1 MATMMFDEPLDC
13 RIINTVEEPG
23 ECHFYEVT
31 FQNSKNTFYIAVD
44 SAEWI
49 EINDDDEEGDD
60 TNTDTEP
67 KPFYP
72 QLIALDNYRKVK

>member
-1 MATMMFDEPLDC
+1 MMFDEPLDC
-13 RIINTVEEPG
+13 VIHGTVKEPG
-23 ECHFYEVT
+23 RSHFYEVT
-31 FQNSKNTFYIAVD
+31 FPNSKNTFYIAVD

-49 EINDDDEEGDD
+49 EIEDEDDEDS
-60 TNTDTEP
+60 TTDKEP